1 MGEIIFDETW
11 MRQRADDCRGTAN
24 GVRGLL
30 GPADGTV
37 GKIKTAASGWGFLNS
52 LDEMMQR
59 WEDLN
64 KLLRKELESSAD
76 KIDECAGNHGR
87 HEDTIQKVISSI
99 NPFD

>member
-1 MGEIIFDETW
+1 MAEIIFDETW

-24 GVRGLL
+24 AIKGLL
-30 GPADGTV
+30 GPADNTV
-37 GKIKTAASGWGFLNS
+37 GKIKTAASGWGFLES
-52 LDEMMQR
+52 LDEMMKR

-64 KLLRKELESSAD
+64 KLLEELDGSAK

-87 HEDTIQKVISSI
+87 SEGTLHKIIDAI